1 MVGAFLTF
9 ELTRVPANTLL
20 AARMKSIV
28 YFVVLIVSFGP
39 SAILLTLGV
48 IFSPAWLYSLFESQM
63 ATLVPFLMVVA
74 GLLGFWGI
82 LALNNLTLYP
92 HKTDTP
98 PKRLIVYLSLGCIA
112 SLTATIIA
120 AYMDWLLAI
129 AMFLPIPITACL
141 TYRNRAYFHKQV
153 CS

>member
-1 MVGAFLTF
+1 
-9 ELTRVPANTLL
+9 
-20 AARMKSIV
+20 MKSIV
-28 YFVVLIVSFGP
+28 YLVVLIVSFAP

-48 IFSPAWLYSLFESQM
+48 IFSPVWLYGLFESRM
-63 ATLVPFLMVVA
+63 ATLMPLLLVVG
-74 GLLGFWGI
+74 GLLGFWGM

-98 PKRLIVYLSLGCIA
+98 PKRLVVYLSLGCIA
-112 SLTATIIA
+112 SSTATVFA
-120 AYMDWLLAI
+120 AYMDWLLAV
-129 AMFLPIPITACL
+129 AMFLPIPVTACL

>member
-1 MVGAFLTF
+1 MRGFAIVAHVSAPHIWKLS
-9 ELTRVPANTLL
+9 
-20 AARMKSIV
+20 ARMKSIL

-48 IFSPAWLYSLFESQM
+48 IFSPVWLYQLFESKM
-63 ATLVPFLMVVA
+63 ATLIPFLIVVA
-74 GLLGFWGI
+74 GLLGFWGM

-98 PKRLIVYLSLGCIA
+98 PNRLIVYLSLGCIA
-112 SLTATIIA
+112 SFTATVFA
-120 AYMDWLLAI
+120 AYIDWLFAI
-129 AMFLPIPITACL
+129 AMFLPIPVTACL